1 MAVEAEVE
9 CECGEE
15 RVEWIYT
22 YGDMVT
28 LLLCFFVLLF
38 AMSKTNEEKFK
49 AVAASFRGG
58 PPASPFMFTG
68 APSPMDTIENNMKK
82 SDVSAEVT
90 DITVDD
96 RGIAVSFSDTA
107 MFEPGSATPT
117 KEGVE
122 TIEKFSR
129 ILYAIPNRI
138 VIEGHT
144 DNTPIKTQYFPS
156 NWELSAAR
164 AGSVARLLEEFGIE
178 SKRMEIA
185 AYGMTRPR
193 VSNDSPELKAM
204 NRRID
209 ILIKPAGY

>member
-1 MAVEAEVE
+1 MAVDEEVK

-49 AVAASFRGG
+49 AIAASFRGG
-58 PPASPFMFTG
+58 PPASPYMFTG
-68 APSPMDTIENNMKK
+68 APSPMEALENTMKK
-82 SDVSAEVT
+82 SEVSAEVS

-107 MFEPGSATPT
+107 MFAPGSAEPT
-117 KEGVE
+117 QKGKE
-122 TIEKFSR
+122 TIEKFAR
-129 ILYAIPNRI
+129 ILYAIPNKVI
-138 VIEGHT
+138 VEGHT
-144 DNTPIKTQYFPS
+144 DNVPIKSPIYPS

-164 AGSVARLLEEFGIE
+164 ASSITRLLEEFGID

-185 AYGMTRPR
+185 AYGSTRPK
-193 VSNDSPELKAM
+193 VSNDSPALRSL

-209 ILIKPAGY
+209 ILIKPEGY

>member
-1 MAVEAEVE
+1 MAVEEEVD

-49 AVAASFRGG
+49 AIAASFRGG
-58 PPASPFMFTG
+58 PPASPYMFTG
-68 APSPMDTIENNMKK
+68 APSPMDSIENSMKK
-82 SDVSAEVT
+82 SDISAEVT

-96 RGIAVSFSDTA
+96 RGIAVSFSDSA
-107 MFEPGSATPT
+107 LFAQGSAQPT

-122 TIEKFSR
+122 AVEKFAR
-129 ILYAIPNRI
+129 ILYAIPNRV

-144 DNTPIKTQYFPS
+144 DNTPIKTKLYPS

-164 AGSVARLLEEFGIE
+164 AASIARLLEEFGIK
-178 SKRMEIA
+178 SDRMEIA
-185 AYGMTRPR
+185 AYGLTRPR
-193 VSNDSPELKAM
+193 VANDSPALKQM

>member
-1 MAVEAEVE
+1 MAVEEE
-9 CECGEE
+9 TPCNCGEE

-58 PPASPFMFTG
+58 PPASPYMFSG
-68 APSPMDTIENNMKK
+68 APSPMDTIENTMKK
-82 SDVSAEVT
+82 SDISAEVT

-107 MFEPGSATPT
+107 MFAPGSAEPSKQGRDT
-117 KEGVE
+117 V
-122 TIEKFSR
+122 EKFAR
-129 ILYAIPNRI
+129 ILYAVPNRV

-144 DNTPIKTQYFPS
+144 DNIPISSKAYPS

-164 AGSVARLLEEFGIE
+164 AGSIARLLEEFGIL
-178 SKRMEIA
+178 SNRMEIA

-193 VSNDSPELKAM
+193 VSNDSPALRQM

-209 ILIKPAGY
+209 ILIKPEGY

>member
-1 MAVEAEVE
+1 MAVEEEVKCNCPE
-9 CECGEE
+9 P

-58 PPASPFMFTG
+58 PPASPHMFTG
-68 APSPMDTIENNMKK
+68 APSPMDTLENNMRK
-82 SDVSAEVT
+82 SDISSEVT
-90 DITVDD
+90 DMTVDD
-96 RGIAVSFSDTA
+96 RGIAVSLSDTA
-107 MFEPGSATPT
+107 MFAPGSAIPT
-117 KEGVE
+117 KAGVE
-122 TIEKFSR
+122 MVEKFAR

-144 DNTPIKTQYFPS
+144 DNTPINTKYYPS

-164 AGSVARLLEEFGIE
+164 AASIARLLEEFGIE

-185 AYGMTRPR
+185 AYGMTRPK
-193 VSNDSPELKAM
+193 VSNDSPELKQV

>member
-1 MAVEAEVE
+1 MAVQEEVE

-38 AMSKTNEEKFK
+38 AMSKSDEEKFK
-49 AVAASFRGG
+49 AVSASFRGG

-68 APSPMDTIENNMKK
+68 APTPMENVQSVLRKA
-82 SDVSAEVT
+82 DIAEVT
-90 DITVDD
+90 DITMDD

-107 MFEPGSATPT
+107 MFDRGSAEPT
-117 KEGVE
+117 KEGVQ
-122 TIEKFSR
+122 TIEKFAR
-129 ILYAIPNRI
+129 ILYAIPNKV

-144 DNTPIKTQYFPS
+144 DNVPIKSPAYPS
-156 NWELSAAR
+156 NWELSGAR
-164 AGSVARLLEEFGIE
+164 AGSIARLLEFFGID
-178 SKRMEIA
+178 STRMEIS
-185 AYGMTRPR
+185 GFGSTRPK
-193 VSNDSPELKAM
+193 VANDSPELRRL

-209 ILIKPAGY
+209 ILIKPEGY

>member
-1 MAVEAEVE
+1 MAVEEE
-9 CECGEE
+9 CICNCGEE

-38 AMSKTNEEKFK
+38 AMSKTNDEKFK
-49 AVAASFRGG
+49 AIAASFRGG
-58 PPASPFMFTG
+58 PPASPYMFTG
-68 APSPMDTIENNMKK
+68 APSPMDALENTMKK
-82 SDVSAEVT
+82 SDISSEVT

-107 MFEPGSATPT
+107 MFGPGSATPT
-117 KEGVE
+117 KTGRE
-122 TIEKFSR
+122 TIEKFAR
-129 ILYAIPNRI
+129 ILYAIPNRV

-144 DNTPIKTQYFPS
+144 DNTPIKTRTFPS

-164 AGSVARLLEEFGIE
+164 AGSIARLLEEFGID

-185 AYGMTRPR
+185 AYGMTRPK
-193 VSNDSPELKAM
+193 VSNDSPALKQM

>member
-1 MAVEAEVE
+1 MALEEEVE
-9 CECGEE
+9 CKCGEE

-49 AVAASFRGG
+49 AIAASFRDG
-58 PPASPFMFTG
+58 PPASPYMFTG
-68 APSPMDTIENNMKK
+68 APSPMESLENTMRKSEIEA
-82 SDVSAEVT
+82 DIT

-107 MFEPGSATPT
+107 FFEPGSAQPT
-117 KEGVE
+117 KNAR
-122 TIEKFSR
+122 IMLEKFAR
-129 ILYAIPNRI
+129 ILYAVPNNI

-144 DNTPIKTQYFPS
+144 DNIPIRSQTFPS

-164 AGSVARLLEEFGIE
+164 AGSIARVLEEYGIK

-185 AYGMTRPR
+185 AYGDTRPK
-193 VSNDSPELKAM
+193 VANDSPAM
-204 NRRID
+204 RKLNRRID
-209 ILIKPAGY
+209 ILIKPEGY

>member
-1 MAVEAEVE
+1 MAVEEEVE

-49 AVAASFRGG
+49 AITASFRGG
-58 PPASPFMFTG
+58 PPASPYMFTG
-68 APSPMDTIENNMKK
+68 APSPMDALENSMKK

-107 MFEPGSATPT
+107 MFAPGSAAPT
-117 KEGVE
+117 KKGYE
-122 TIEKFSR
+122 TVEKFAQ
-129 ILYAIPNRI
+129 ILYAIPNHV

-144 DNTPIKTQYFPS
+144 DNTPIRSKLYPS

-164 AGSVARLLEEFGIE
+164 AASVARLLEEFGIK

-193 VSNDSPELKAM
+193 VTNDSPALKQM

-209 ILIKPAGY
+209 ILIKPSGY

>member
-1 MAVEAEVE
+1 MAVEEEVE
-9 CECGEE
+9 CNCPEP

-38 AMSKTNEEKFK
+38 ALSETNKEKFK

-58 PPASPFMFTG
+58 PPASPYMFTG
-68 APSPMDTIENNMKK
+68 APSPMDALENTMKK
-82 SDVSAEVT
+82 SDISAEVT

-107 MFEPGSATPT
+107 MFAPGSAEPT
-117 KEGVE
+117 KQGRDMV
-122 TIEKFSR
+122 EKFAR
-129 ILYAIPNRI
+129 ILYAIPNRV

-144 DNTPIKTQYFPS
+144 DNTAIKTKIFPS

-164 AGSVARLLEEFGIE
+164 AASIARLLEEFGVL

-193 VSNDSPELKAM
+193 VSNDSPALKQM

>member
-1 MAVEAEVE
+1 MAVEEEVE
-9 CECGEE
+9 CNCGEE

-58 PPASPFMFTG
+58 PPASPYMFTG
-68 APSPMDTIENNMKK
+68 APSPMNNLENAMKK
-82 SDVSAEVT
+82 SDISAEVS
-90 DITVDD
+90 DITIDD
-96 RGIAVSFSDTA
+96 RGIAVSFSDSA
-107 MFEPGSATPT
+107 MFKRGSAEPT
-117 KEGVE
+117 EKGKE
-122 TIEKFSR
+122 TIEKFAR

-138 VIEGHT
+138 IVEGHT
-144 DNTPIKTQYFPS
+144 DNTPIKSDLFPS

-164 AGSVARLLEEFGIE
+164 AGSITRLLEDFGID

-185 AYGMTRPR
+185 AYGDTRPK
-193 VSNDSPELKAM
+193 VANDSPVLKAL

-209 ILIKPAGY
+209 ILIKPDGF

>member
-1 MAVEAEVE
+1 MAVEEEVE

-58 PPASPFMFTG
+58 PPASPYMFTG
-68 APSPMDTIENNMKK
+68 APSPMDTIENSMKK
-82 SDVSAEVT
+82 SDISSEVR

-96 RGIAVSFSDTA
+96 RGIAVSLSDA
-107 MFEPGSATPT
+107 ALFEAGSAIPT
-117 KEGVE
+117 KTGEE
-122 TIEKFSR
+122 TIEKFAR
-129 ILYAIPNRI
+129 ILYAIPNNV

-144 DNTPIKTQYFPS
+144 DNTPIKTKFYPS

-164 AGSVARLLEEFGIE
+164 AASVARLLEEFGIP
-178 SKRMEIA
+178 SVRMEIA
-185 AYGMTRPR
+185 AYGMTRPK
-193 VSNDSPELKAM
+193 VANDSPSLKAM

-209 ILIKPAGY
+209 VLIKPAGY

>member
-1 MAVEAEVE
+1 MTVEEEVE

-49 AVAASFRGG
+49 AIAASFRGG
-58 PPASPFMFTG
+58 PPASPYMFTG
-68 APSPMDTIENNMKK
+68 APSPMDTIENTMKK
-82 SDVSAEVT
+82 SDISAEVT

-107 MFEPGSATPT
+107 FFAPGSATPS
-117 KEGVE
+117 KEGQATV
-122 TIEKFSR
+122 EKFAQ
-129 ILYAIPNRI
+129 ILYAIPNRV

-144 DNTPIKTQYFPS
+144 DNTPIHTALFPS

-164 AGSVARLLEEFGIE
+164 AASVARLLEEFGID
-178 SKRMEIA
+178 SKRIEIA
-185 AYGMTRPR
+185 AYGKTRPK
-193 VSNDSPELKAM
+193 VSNDSPALKQT

>member
-1 MAVEAEVE
+1 MAVQEEAE
-9 CECGEE
+9 CNCGEE

-38 AMSKTNEEKFK
+38 AMSKSDEEKFK
-49 AVAASFRGG
+49 AVSASFRGG

-68 APSPMDTIENNMKK
+68 APTPMESLQSALQKADI
-82 SDVSAEVT
+82 AEVS
-90 DITVDD
+90 DITMDD

-107 MFEPGSATPT
+107 MFKPGAADPT
-117 KEGVE
+117 VKGSE
-122 TIEKFSR
+122 TIEKFAR

-144 DNTPIKTQYFPS
+144 DNIPIKSPIYPS
-156 NWELSAAR
+156 NWELSGAR
-164 AGSVARLLEEFGIE
+164 AGSVARLLEKFGIE
-178 SKRMEIA
+178 SNRMELA
-185 AYGMTRPR
+185 GYGSTRPK
-193 VSNDSPELKAM
+193 VSNDTPQLRQL

-209 ILIKPAGY
+209 ILIKPEGF

>member
-1 MAVEAEVE
+1 MAIEEEVE
-9 CECGEE
+9 CDCGEE

-49 AVAASFRGG
+49 AIAASFRGG
-58 PPASPFMFTG
+58 PPASPFMFSG
-68 APSPMDTIENNMKK
+68 APSPMESLENTMRR
-82 SDVSAEVT
+82 SDISAEIT

-107 MFEPGSATPT
+107 FFEKGSAQPT
-117 KEGVE
+117 KNARQM
-122 TIEKFSR
+122 IEKFAR
-129 ILYAIPNRI
+129 ILYAVPNKV

-144 DNTPIKTQYFPS
+144 DNIPIRSRTFPS

-164 AGSVARLLEEFGIE
+164 AGSIARVLEEYGIN
-178 SKRMEIA
+178 SQRMEIA
-185 AYGMTRPR
+185 AYGDTRPK
-193 VSNDSPELKAM
+193 VANDSPAM
-204 NRRID
+204 RKLNRRID
-209 ILIKPAGY
+209 ILIKPEGF

>member
-1 MAVEAEVE
+1 MAVEEEVD
-9 CECGEE
+9 CNCGEE

-58 PPASPFMFTG
+58 PPASPYMFTG
-68 APSPMDTIENNMKK
+68 APSPMDTLENNMRK
-82 SDVSAEVT
+82 SDISAEVT

-96 RGIAVSFSDTA
+96 RGIAVSFSDTVLFA
-107 MFEPGSATPT
+107 PGSATPT
-117 KEGVE
+117 QKGVD
-122 TIEKFSR
+122 TVEKFAR

-138 VIEGHT
+138 VIEGYT
-144 DNTPIKTQYFPS
+144 DNTPIKTKLYPS

-164 AGSVARLLEEFGIE
+164 AAAIARLLEEFGIK
-178 SKRMEIA
+178 SNRMEIA
-185 AYGMTRPR
+185 AYGSTRPK

-209 ILIKPAGY
+209 ILIKPSGY

>member
-1 MAVEAEVE
+1 MAVEEEVE
-9 CECGEE
+9 CNCGEE

-28 LLLCFFVLLF
+28 LLLCFFILLF
-38 AMSKTNEEKFK
+38 IMMKLDEEKFK

-58 PPASPFMFTG
+58 PPASPHMFTG
-68 APSPMDTIENNMKK
+68 APTPFESFENDVRK
-82 SDVSAEVT
+82 SDVIAEVT

-107 MFEPGSATPT
+107 LFPSGSAEPTPQGI
-117 KEGVE
+117 EMV
-122 TIEKFSR
+122 EKFTR
-129 ILYAIPNRI
+129 ILYAVPNRV

-144 DNTPIKTQYFPS
+144 DNVPISTREYPS

-164 AGSVARLLEEFGIE
+164 AGAIARLLEEFGID
-178 SKRMEIA
+178 KQRLEIA
-185 AYGMTRPR
+185 AYGDTRPKVANETEALR
-193 VSNDSPELKAM
+193 AI

-209 ILIKPAGY
+209 ILIKPDGY